1 MPSLEDAIAAIETG
15 DYRTASR
22 HLKVLYRTMPE
33 NPWVKFYIARLYE
46 ESQRLDEAETAYRVL
61 LRNSASPKIIS
72 HARQGL
78 KRLDDKRKL
87 KREQAIAQAKA
98 KADPSE
104 SGVLILEATPKE
116 QRQQS
121 AQHLAR
127 IFDMEAYAAR
137 LMLQV
142 RGWRLYRTGPL
153 AELEVYEQE
162 LQAANIAAFSASLT
176 AIDQLNVWRVD
187 YVKSLTPKPVVIC
200 RDRDNRQGQFSF
212 EWREVRQQI
221 RGGIPWFINAVSY
234 DISRRTKDQIKRK
247 PETQDFVQMCDLHLP
262 KRGVIL
268 RFCDRSYEFDQ
279 GVVFAPEQQQQIG
292 KLRAATL
299 RINWN
304 GLLKVFDHHLAEIL
318 LWSDFSQFAETAI
331 NFHFLMEGIDPYV
344 DIERPEASH
353 WDPAFQLYSGAAWMR
368 YLKSTQRPS

>member
-46 ESQRLDEAETAYRVL
+46 ESQRLDEAESAYRVL
-61 LRNSASPKIIS
+61 LRDCTSPKIINQ
-72 HARQGL
+72 ARQGL
-78 KRLDDKRKL
+78 QRLDEKQRL
-87 KREQAIAQAKA
+87 KREKAIADAKA
-98 KADPSE
+98 QSDPSE
-104 SGVLILEATPKE
+104 AGVLVLEATPKE
-116 QRQQS
+116 RRKQA

-127 IFDMEAYAAR
+127 IVEIDAYAAR

-162 LQAANIAAFSASLT
+162 LQAANIAAFSVSLN
-176 AIDQLNVWRVD
+176 AISQLNVLRVD
-187 YVKSLTPKPVVIC
+187 YVKSLTPKPVLIC

-212 EWREVRQQI
+212 DWSDVRQQI

-268 RFCDRSYEFDQ
+268 RFCDRSYDFEQ
-279 GVVFAPEQQQQIG
+279 GVVFAPEQQQKIG

-304 GLLKVFDHHLAEIL
+304 GILKVFDHHLTEAL

-331 NFHFLMEGIDPYV
+331 DFHFLMEGIDPYV
-344 DIERPEASH
+344 DIERPQASH
-353 WDPAFQLYSGAAWMR
+353 WDPAFQLYSGAAWIR
-368 YLKSTQRPS
+368 YLKSTQGPS

>member
-1 MPSLEDAIAAIETG
+1 MPSLDDAIAAIEAG

-46 ESQRLDEAETAYRVL
+46 ESQRLDEAEAAYRVL
-61 LRNSASPKIIS
+61 LRDSASPKIIS
-72 HARQGL
+72 QARQGL
-78 KRLDDKRKL
+78 KRLEDKRKL

-104 SGVLILEATPKE
+104 GGVLILEATAKE
-116 QRQQS
+116 ERKQS

-127 IFDMEAYAAR
+127 IFEIEAYAAR

-162 LQAANIAAFSASLT
+162 LQGANIAAFSASLT
-176 AIDQLNVWRVD
+176 EIANLNVWRVD
-187 YVKSLTPKPVVIC
+187 YVKSLTPKPVVVC
-200 RDRDNRQGQFSF
+200 RDRHDRQGQFSF
-212 EWREVRQQI
+212 NWSEVKQQI

-234 DISRRTKDQIKRK
+234 DISRRTKDQVKRK
-247 PETQDFVQMCDLHLP
+247 IETQDFVQMCDLHLP

-268 RFCDRSYEFDQ
+268 RFCDRSYDFDQ
-279 GVVFAPEQQQQIG
+279 GVVFAPEQQQKIG

-304 GLLKVFDHHLAEIL
+304 GLLKVFDHHLAEVL

-331 NFHFLMEGIDPYV
+331 RLPF
-344 DIERPEASH
+344 SH
-353 WDPAFQLYSGAAWMR
+353 GGD
-368 YLKSTQRPS
+368 